1 MLKVT
6 VVNFSIGSNGLAG
19 MKTESGMMQQDLRI
33 PWKL

>member
-6 VVNFSIGSNGLAG
+6 GVNFSIESNGLAG

-33 PWKL
+33 SRKL